1 MGFARFACFASDTS
15 PRVFLSLET
24 NAGWHE
30 MASLT
35 QALDRRLHT
44 ALRAPVYYAQPRFH
58 ASMAF
63 RAPMADEERGNVI
76 REAERWAETLN
87 AELGA
92 TLRAHVPI
100 AVHTAGA
107 QVGNQVAWLPF
118 HI

>member
-1 MGFARFACFASDTS
+1 
-15 PRVFLSLET
+15 
-24 NAGWHE
+24 

-76 REAERWAETLN
+76 REGERWAETLN

>member
-1 MGFARFACFASDTS
+1 MGFAQFACFASDTS

-30 MASLT
+30 MAGIT
-35 QALDRRLHT
+35 QALNRRLHM
-44 ALRAPVYYAQPRFH
+44 AFRAPVYYAQPRFH